1 MNDMKK
7 IVLVCVC
14 LMTVGLALAGNPL
27 SPRQVLKMTEAE
39 ISTAAADEVV
49 LRGIVVFVSG
59 IESGRFVVAPEDQPK
74 TKGVVIYD
82 RRGESL
88 PALGDLV
95 HAQGRVVW
103 KSGQPALEAS
113 KVDVVRNET
122 LAALGGTKQA
132 DFRRGLLENRRI
144 MLSGTVRDVRLEA
157 TEQGDVSL
165 LSLFLDNYTTLVRA
179 PGYLNPTNYV
189 GKPVRVT
196 GLAVSHR
203 GPTGDFLDAELEVAE
218 EVDIIDLSPEVEAEA
233 QLRVAMVLGA
243 FLLVVVVMLLCL
255 WWRGRRVRHEM
266 EVIVAERRRMA
277 ADLHDTIEQHLAGAN
292 LLAAGVMQLEDAS
305 EDVKEAMR
313 VLAGLLANA
322 KSEVRSAVLN
332 LRSTGDAAKTLEE
345 TIGEM
350 AAALAKTG
358 VETRR
363 CLRGLPAALPEGTY
377 QDIVLILREATTN
390 AVKHGKA
397 STIVFTSDP
406 DAHGG
411 FVLRVLNDGAP
422 FEIDRALGPETGH
435 YGLSGMQERAIRNH
449 LCISWGRD
457 GRWGYVELKS
467 EGRD

>member
-1 MNDMKK
+1 MKR
-7 IVLVCVC
+7 ILLAIAC
-14 LMTVGLALAGNPL
+14 LMSAGFAVADQSL
-27 SPRQVLKMTEAE
+27 SPRQVLKMTESE
-39 ISTAAADEVV
+39 VAAADEVV

-59 IESGRFVVAPEDQPK
+59 IEARRFVVAPEDQPK
-74 TKGVVIYD
+74 STGVVVYEE
-82 RRGESL
+82 RGESV

-95 HAQGRVVW
+95 HAQGRIAW
-103 KSGQPALEAS
+103 RTGGPILEAS

-132 DFRRGLLENRRI
+132 DFRRGLLENRRVA
-144 MLSGTVRDVRLEA
+144 LSGTAREVRHEMGKHG
-157 TEQGDVSL
+157 EVSL
-165 LSLFLDNYTTLVRA
+165 LSLQLDGYATVVRI
-179 PGYLNPTNYV
+179 PGHLDPTSYV

-203 GPTGDFLDAELEVAE
+203 GPAGDFLDAELEVAE
-218 EVDIIDLSPEVEAEA
+218 EVDVIDLSPEVEAEA
-233 QLRVAMVLGA
+233 LLRAAIVFGA
-243 FLLVVVVMLLCL
+243 FLLVIIVVLLCL
-255 WWRGRRVRHEM
+255 WWHGRRVRHEM

-358 VETRR
+358 VKTRR
-363 CLRGLPAALPEGTY
+363 CLRGLPAALPEGTN

-411 FVLRVLNDGAP
+411 FALRVLNDGAP
-422 FEIDRALGPETGH
+422 FEINRALGPETGH
-435 YGLSGMQERAIRNH
+435 YGLSGMQERAIRNR
-449 LCISWGRD
+449 LNISWGRD
-457 GRWGYVELKS
+457 GRWTYVELKS
-467 EGRD
+467 EGRT

>member
-1 MNDMKK
+1 MKR
-7 IVLVCVC
+7 ILLAIAC
-14 LMTVGLALAGNPL
+14 LMSAGFAVADQSL
-27 SPRQVLKMTEAE
+27 SPRQVLKMTESE
-39 ISTAAADEVV
+39 VAAADEVV

-59 IESGRFVVAPEDQPK
+59 IEARRFVVAPEDQPK
-74 TKGVVIYD
+74 STGVVVYEE
-82 RRGESL
+82 RGESV

-95 HAQGRVVW
+95 HAQGRIAW
-103 KSGQPALEAS
+103 RTGGPILEAS

-132 DFRRGLLENRRI
+132 DFRRGLLENRRVA
-144 MLSGTVRDVRLEA
+144 LSGTAREVRHEMGKHG
-157 TEQGDVSL
+157 EVSL
-165 LSLFLDNYTTLVRA
+165 LSLQLDGYATVVRI
-179 PGYLNPTNYV
+179 PGHLDPTSYV

-203 GPTGDFLDAELEVAE
+203 GPAGDFLDAELEVAE
-218 EVDIIDLSPEVEAEA
+218 EVDVIDLSPEVEAEA
-233 QLRVAMVLGA
+233 LLRAAIVFGA
-243 FLLVVVVMLLCL
+243 FLLVIIVVLLCL
-255 WWRGRRVRHEM
+255 WWHGRRVRHEM
-266 EVIVAERRRMA
+266 EVIAAERRRMA

-358 VETRR
+358 VKTRR
-363 CLRGLPAALPEGTY
+363 CLRGLPAALPEGTN

-406 DAHGG
+406 NAHGR
-411 FVLRVLNDGAP
+411 FALRVLNDGAP
-422 FEIDRALGPETGH
+422 FEVDRALGPETGH
-435 YGLSGMQERAIRNH
+435 YGLSGMQERAIRNR
-449 LCISWGRD
+449 LNISWGRD
-457 GRWGYVELKS
+457 GRWTYVELKS
-467 EGRD
+467 EGRT

>member
-7 IVLVCVC
+7 IVLIGAC
-14 LMTVGLALAGNPL
+14 LMAVDVALAGNPL
-27 SPRQVLKMTEAE
+27 SPRQVLKMTADE
-39 ISTAAADEVV
+39 ITADEVV

-59 IESGRFVVAPEDQPK
+59 IASGRFVVAPEDQPK
-74 TKGVVIYD
+74 TKGVVVYD
-82 RRGESL
+82 GRGESL

-95 HAQGRVVW
+95 HAQGKVVW
-103 KSGQPALEAS
+103 RTGLPALEAS
-113 KVDVVRNET
+113 QVDVVRNET
-122 LAALGGTKQA
+122 LAVLGGTKQA

-144 MLSGTVRDVRLEA
+144 VLSGTVRDVRLE
-157 TEQGDVSL
+157 TSQQGEVSL
-165 LSLFLDNYTTLVRA
+165 LSLFLDNYTTLVRV

-218 EVDIIDLSPEVEAEA
+218 EVDIVDLSPTVEAEA
-233 QLRVAMVLGA
+233 QLRVAIVFGA
-243 FLLVVVVMLLCL
+243 FLLGVIVVLLYL

-266 EVIVAERRRMA
+266 EVIAAERRRMA

-292 LLAAGVMQLEDAS
+292 LLAAGVMALEDAP

-313 VLAGLLANA
+313 VLSGLLANA
-322 KSEVRSAVLN
+322 KAEVRSAVLN
-332 LRSTGDAAKTLEE
+332 LRSAGDAEKTLAVM
-345 TIGEM
+345 IGEM

-358 VETRR
+358 VKTRR
-363 CLRGLPAALPEGTY
+363 CLRGLPATMPEGQY

-390 AVKHGKA
+390 AVKHGRA
-397 STIVFTSDP
+397 SSIVFTADP
-406 DAHGG
+406 GANGG

-435 YGLSGMQERAIRNH
+435 YGLSGMRERAIRNH
-449 LCISWGRD
+449 LGISWGRD
-457 GRWGYVELKS
+457 GRWSYVELKS

>member
-7 IVLVCVC
+7 IVLIGAC
-14 LMTVGLALAGNPL
+14 LMAAGVVLAGNPL
-27 SPRQVLKMTEAE
+27 SPRQVLKMTADEV
-39 ISTAAADEVV
+39 TADEVV

-74 TKGVVIYD
+74 TKGVVVYD
-82 RRGESL
+82 GRGESL

-95 HAQGRVVW
+95 HAQGKVVW
-103 KSGQPALEAS
+103 RTGLPVLEAS
-113 KVDVVRNET
+113 QVDVVRNET
-122 LAALGGTKQA
+122 LAVLGGTKQA
-132 DFRRGLLENRRI
+132 DFRRGLLENRR
-144 MLSGTVRDVRLEA
+144 TVRLE
-157 TEQGDVSL
+157 TSQQGEVSL
-165 LSLFLDNYTTLVRA
+165 LSLFLDNYTTLVRV

-218 EVDIIDLSPEVEAEA
+218 EVDIVDLSPAVEAEA
-233 QLRVAMVLGA
+233 QLRVAIVFGA
-243 FLLVVVVMLLCL
+243 FLLGVIVVLLYL

-266 EVIVAERRRMA
+266 EVIAAERRRMA

-292 LLAAGVMQLEDAS
+292 LLAAGVMALEDAP

-313 VLAGLLANA
+313 VLSGLLANA
-322 KSEVRSAVLN
+322 KAEVRSAVLN
-332 LRSTGDAAKTLEE
+332 LRSAGDAEKTLAEM
-345 TIGEM
+345 IGEM

-358 VETRR
+358 VKTRR
-363 CLRGLPAALPEGTY
+363 CLRGLPATMPEGQY

-390 AVKHGKA
+390 AVKHGRA
-397 STIVFTSDP
+397 SSIVFTADP
-406 DAHGG
+406 GANGG

-435 YGLSGMQERAIRNH
+435 YGLSGMRERAIRNH
-449 LCISWGRD
+449 LGISWGRD
-457 GRWGYVELKS
+457 GRWSYVELKS

>member
-7 IVLVCVC
+7 IVLIGAC
-14 LMTVGLALAGNPL
+14 LMAAGVVLAGNPL
-27 SPRQVLKMTEAE
+27 SPRQVLKMTADE
-39 ISTAAADEVV
+39 ITADEVV
-49 LRGIVVFVSG
+49 LRGTVVFVSG
-59 IESGRFVVAPEDQPK
+59 IASGRFVVAPEDQPK
-74 TKGVVIYD
+74 TKGVVVYD
-82 RRGESL
+82 GRGESL

-95 HAQGRVVW
+95 HAQGKVVW
-103 KSGQPALEAS
+103 RTGLPALEAS
-113 KVDVVRNET
+113 QVDVVRNET
-122 LAALGGTKQA
+122 LAVLGGTKQA

-144 MLSGTVRDVRLEA
+144 VLSGTVRDVRLE
-157 TEQGDVSL
+157 TSQQGEVSL
-165 LSLFLDNYTTLVRA
+165 LSLFLDNYTTLVRV

-218 EVDIIDLSPEVEAEA
+218 EVDIVDLSPTVEAEA
-233 QLRVAMVLGA
+233 QLRVAIVFGA
-243 FLLVVVVMLLCL
+243 FLLGVIVVLLYL

-266 EVIVAERRRMA
+266 EVIAAERRRMA

-292 LLAAGVMQLEDAS
+292 LLAAGVMALEDAP

-313 VLAGLLANA
+313 VLSGLLANA
-322 KSEVRSAVLN
+322 KAEVRSAVLN
-332 LRSTGDAAKTLEE
+332 LRSAGDAEKTLAEM
-345 TIGEM
+345 IGEM

-358 VETRR
+358 VKTRR
-363 CLRGLPAALPEGTY
+363 CLRGLPATMPEGQY

-390 AVKHGKA
+390 AVKHGRA
-397 STIVFTSDP
+397 SSIVFTADP
-406 DAHGG
+406 GANGG

-435 YGLSGMQERAIRNH
+435 YGLSGMRERAIRNH
-449 LCISWGRD
+449 LGISWGRD
-457 GRWGYVELKS
+457 GRWSYVELKS

>member
-1 MNDMKK
+1 MKR
-7 IVLVCVC
+7 ILLAIAC
-14 LMTVGLALAGNPL
+14 LMSAGFAVADQSL
-27 SPRQVLKMTEAE
+27 SPRQVLKMTESE
-39 ISTAAADEVV
+39 VAAADEVV

-59 IESGRFVVAPEDQPK
+59 IEARRFVVAPEDQPK
-74 TKGVVIYD
+74 STGVVVYEE
-82 RRGESL
+82 RGESV

-95 HAQGRVVW
+95 HAQGRIAW
-103 KSGQPALEAS
+103 RTGGPILEAS

-132 DFRRGLLENRRI
+132 DFRRGLLENRRVA
-144 MLSGTVRDVRLEA
+144 LSGTAREVRHEMGKHG
-157 TEQGDVSL
+157 EVSL
-165 LSLFLDNYTTLVRA
+165 LSLQLDGYATVVRI
-179 PGYLNPTNYV
+179 PGHLDPTSYV

-203 GPTGDFLDAELEVAE
+203 GPAGDFLDAELEVAE
-218 EVDIIDLSPEVEAEA
+218 EVDVIDLSPEVEAEA
-233 QLRVAMVLGA
+233 LLRAAIVFGA
-243 FLLVVVVMLLCL
+243 FLLVIIVVLLCL
-255 WWRGRRVRHEM
+255 WWHGRRVRHEM
-266 EVIVAERRRMA
+266 EVIAAERRRMA

-358 VETRR
+358 VKTRR
-363 CLRGLPAALPEGTY
+363 CLRGLPAALPEGTN

-397 STIVFTSDP
+397 STIVFTFDP

-411 FVLRVLNDGAP
+411 FALRVLNDGAP
-422 FEIDRALGPETGH
+422 FEINRALGPETGH
-435 YGLSGMQERAIRNH
+435 YGLSGMQERAIRNR
-449 LCISWGRD
+449 LNISWGRD
-457 GRWGYVELKS
+457 GRWTYVELKS
-467 EGRD
+467 EGRT

>member
-1 MNDMKK
+1 MKR
-7 IVLVCVC
+7 ILLAIAC
-14 LMTVGLALAGNPL
+14 LMSAGFAVADQSL
-27 SPRQVLKMTEAE
+27 SPRQVLKMTESE
-39 ISTAAADEVV
+39 VAAADEVV

-59 IESGRFVVAPEDQPK
+59 IEARRFVVAPEDQPK
-74 TKGVVIYD
+74 STGVVVYEE
-82 RRGESL
+82 RGESV

-95 HAQGRVVW
+95 HAQGRIAW
-103 KSGQPALEAS
+103 RTGGPILEAS

-132 DFRRGLLENRRI
+132 DFRRGLLENRRVA
-144 MLSGTVRDVRLEA
+144 LSGTAREVRHEMGKHG
-157 TEQGDVSL
+157 EVSL
-165 LSLFLDNYTTLVRA
+165 LSLQLDGYATVVRI
-179 PGYLNPTNYV
+179 PGHLDPTSYV

-203 GPTGDFLDAELEVAE
+203 GPAGDFLDAELEVAE
-218 EVDIIDLSPEVEAEA
+218 EVDVIDLSPEVEAEA
-233 QLRVAMVLGA
+233 LLRAAIVFGA
-243 FLLVVVVMLLCL
+243 FLLVIIVVLLCL
-255 WWRGRRVRHEM
+255 WWHGRRVRHEM
-266 EVIVAERRRMA
+266 EVIAAERRRMA

-358 VETRR
+358 VKTRR
-363 CLRGLPAALPEGTY
+363 CLRGLPAALPEGTN

-397 STIVFTSDP
+397 STIVFTFDP

-411 FVLRVLNDGAP
+411 FALRVLNDGAP
-422 FEIDRALGPETGH
+422 FEVDRALGPETGH
-435 YGLSGMQERAIRNH
+435 YGLSGMQERAIRNR
-449 LCISWGRD
+449 LNISWGRD
-457 GRWGYVELKS
+457 GRWTYVELKS
-467 EGRD
+467 EGRT